1 MKENSKRGFSRWMP
15 YIRPYLPWFILGPLC
30 MIVEVIGEVVMPYL
44 LSVMINLANSGTLT
58 VPAALEVT
66 LYMAL
71 TAVLMMAGGV
81 GGAYFGAKASVNFAA
96 DLRADVYARVQAFS
110 FANIDRFSTGSL
122 VTRLTND
129 VTQLQNFVN
138 MMLRMMLRSP
148 GMMIAALVMAI
159 SLNPSLSTVF
169 AVSIPVM
176 LAVIGCI
183 IGSTFPRFTRM
194 QQKLDTLNSTVQ
206 ENITNV
212 RVIKSFVREE
222 HESDKF
228 AAANRDLKQ
237 TALDAMKR
245 MIFMHPIMTF
255 FMNLTVIAVILIG
268 GPIVLGGDM
277 PVGDLSAFLTYVTQI
292 LSSLMM
298 VTMLLMTSS
307 RAMASARRI
316 REVLEEPL
324 DLTDAPDAD
333 PARRVTAGAVEFRH
347 VTFRYYK
354 NSEESVLTDI
364 NLTID
369 AGSTVGIIGSTGCGK
384 TTLVSMIPRLY
395 DVDEGQVL
403 VDGVDVRDYTLH
415 ALRDGVGMVLQK
427 NTLFSGTIAENLRWG
442 DAAATDTQLKVA
454 ATHAQADKF
463 ITAFTDGYD
472 TLLEQGGVNVSG
484 GQKQRLCIARAL
496 LGSPKILILDDSTSA
511 VDTATEASLRRA
523 MREEL
528 PGATKIIIAQRIS
541 SVQEA
546 DRIVVMD
553 NGAIVGVGTHDEL
566 LSENET
572 YREIYLSQTGKE
584 A

>member
-1 MKENSKRGFSRWMP
+1 MNENNKRGLARWTP

-58 VPAALEVT
+58 VAAALRVT

-71 TAVLMMAGGV
+71 TAVLMMVGGV

-176 LAVIGCI
+176 LTVIGCI

-212 RVIKSFVREE
+212 RVIKSFVREQ

-237 TALDAMKR
+237 TAMDAMKR

-268 GPIVLGGDM
+268 GPIVLDGNM

-298 VTMLLMTSS
+298 VTMLLMSSS

-333 PARRVTAGAVEFRH
+333 PARRVTAGAVEFLH

-442 DAAATDTQLKVA
+442 DAAATDEQLKTA
-454 ATHAQADKF
+454 ATHAQADRF
-463 ITAFTDGYD
+463 ITSFTDGYD

-523 MREEL
+523 MRDEL

-566 LSENET
+566 LAENET